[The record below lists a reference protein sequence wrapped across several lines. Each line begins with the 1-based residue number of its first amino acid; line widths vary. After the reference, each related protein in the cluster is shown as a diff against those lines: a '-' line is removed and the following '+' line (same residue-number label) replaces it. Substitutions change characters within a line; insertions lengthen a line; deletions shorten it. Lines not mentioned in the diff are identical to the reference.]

1 MQFKQIVT
9 ILAILTMVAICV
21 QPVAAS
27 SDPATDYYNIA
38 EQSISVGD
46 YQKALEYFDKAL
58 ASNTTMLGMG
68 DGLMYTYK
76 DRSGVLTDLGR
87 YDEALK
93 AADLGIARYPKEPGF
108 WNNKGYAYFKM
119 GKFNEAADAYGKAV
133 TLDPKYLKG
142 WINKGNALAKAGRAG
157 EAVDAYNKALEID
170 PGNTDATAGIKEAQ
184 GAATTTNIVLAAI
197 VLIGLA
203 IVIWYV
209 KFRKPGDEQAAGKG
223 KAKK

>member
-1 MQFKQIVT
+1 MHVKQIVT

-27 SDPATDYYNIA
+27 ADVATDYYNIA
-38 EQSISVGD
+38 EQYISNGNYD
-46 YQKALEYFDKAL
+46 KALEYFDKVL

-87 YDEALK
+87 YDEAVA
-93 AADLGIARYPKEPGF
+93 AADLGIAKYPKEPGF
-108 WNNKGYAYFKM
+108 WNNKGYAYYKM
-119 GKFNEAADAYGKAV
+119 GKFNEAADAYNHAV
-133 TLDPKYLKG
+133 TIDPSYLKG

-157 EAVDAYNKALEID
+157 EAVDAYNKALGID

-184 GAATTTNIVLAAI
+184 GAATTNNLVLAAI
-197 VLIGLA
+197 GLA
-203 IVIWYV
+203 VVIWYV